1 MKNVII
7 TAIVAITFASCNN
20 AEKKTETTTSTENVT
35 VTPDDNPTVKDS
47 AVDMNKQA
55 GTETAGKNV
64 IYTCTMHPEV
74 QQDKPGK
81 CPKCGME
88 LVVKK

>member
-7 TAIVAITFASCNN
+7 TAIVAATFASCNN
-20 AEKKTETTTSTENVT
+20 AEKKTETTNETVT

-55 GTETAGKNV
+55 GSEAAGKNV

-74 QQDKPGK
+74 QLDKPGK
-81 CPKCGME
+81 CPKCGMT